1 MSEPHAT
8 EPGATEPRAWRLD
21 RDAAGIATLTLD
33 RPGTSA
39 NALSRS
45 VMLELATVLR
55 TLASD
60 PPRGLIVRSGKAS
73 GFVAGADVRE
83 FTTLRSESEAL
94 ALISMG
100 QRALDELE
108 ALPCP
113 TVAAIQGFA
122 LGGGLELAL
131 ACRYRVAVNDGRL
144 TLGLPEV
151 QLGIHPGFGGTVRA
165 VRLVGVRQAMELML
179 TGRPLRADR
188 ALAAGLV
195 DRLVEAADL
204 DQAARRILAEA
215 PRARTAPLADRL
227 LGLPGIRQLLRRSFE
242 QRVARQARRDHYPAP
257 YAIIDL
263 WVRYGARGRTA
274 YQAEARSIAHLFTTD
289 SARGLVRMFLLQD
302 RLKSLGGRTAEP
314 ARRVHVIGA
323 GVMGGDI
330 AAWCALRGLEVT
342 LQDREQQFIDPALQ
356 RAAALFS
363 KRTRDAGEAAAAQAR
378 LRADVAGAGAASAD
392 VLIEAIYEDLEAKRA
407 LYAAA
412 EPRLRATAVLATNT
426 SSITL
431 ESLAERLADPG
442 RLVGLHF
449 FNPVPQ
455 MPLVEVIHSA
465 QTKAA
470 PLAAA
475 MAFARRIDKLP
486 LPCRSA
492 PGFLVNRVLF
502 PYLHEALHA
511 AGEGLPLAVIDR
523 AAVDFGMPMGPIELA
538 DVVGLDVIVHV
549 GDIITRALGRDMPP
563 YAQRLRELVAARQ
576 LGRKSGQ
583 GFYTWQDGRPRREPG
598 TVPVPADLCDRL
610 ILTLVNECAAC
621 LREQVVA
628 DADLLDAGVVFGTG
642 FAPFRG
648 GPINYARTR
657 GVAAVVA
664 RLTELER
671 RYGRRFHPDMHWTA
685 LAGAAAAPTG
695 RG

>member
-1 MSEPHAT
+1 MNNSN
-8 EPGATEPRAWRLD
+8 AWRLE
-21 RDAAGIATLTLD
+21 RDADGIASLIID

-39 NALSRS
+39 NSLSRA
-45 VMLELATVLR
+45 VMLELGELLR
-55 TLASD
+55 QLESS

-94 ALISMG
+94 EMISAG
-100 QRALDELE
+100 QRVLDALE

-113 TVAAIQGFA
+113 SVAAIQGFA

-131 ACRYRVAVNDGRL
+131 ACRYRVAVDDGRL

-165 VRLVGVRQAMELML
+165 VRLLGVRQAMELML
-179 TGRPLRADR
+179 TGKPLRADR
-188 ALAAGLV
+188 ALAVGLV
-195 DRLVEAADL
+195 DRLVAAPDL
-204 DQAARRILAEA
+204 DRAARQILAQA
-215 PRARTAPLADRL
+215 PATRRAPFPDRL
-227 LGLPGIRQLLRRSFE
+227 LSLPGVRQLLRSSLE
-242 QRVARQARRDHYPAP
+242 SRVARQARREHYPAP

-263 WVRYGARGRTA
+263 WVRYGAHGRAA
-274 YQAEARSIAHLFTTD
+274 YDAEARSIAHLFTTD
-289 SARGLVRMFLLQD
+289 SARSLVRMFLLQD
-302 RLKSLGGRTAEP
+302 RLKSLGGKAATP
-314 ARRVHVIGA
+314 VKRVHVIGA

-342 LQDREQQFIDPALQ
+342 LQDREQKFIDPALQ

-363 KRTRDAGEAAAAQAR
+363 KRIRDRAEASAAQAR
-378 LRADVAGAGAASAD
+378 LRADVAGAGVASAD
-392 VLIEAIYEDLEAKRA
+392 VLIEAIFEDLEAKRA
-407 LYAAA
+407 LYAQA
-412 EPRLRATAVLATNT
+412 EPRLKSTAVLATNT

-431 ESLAERLADPG
+431 ESLAEKLADPG

-449 FNPVPQ
+449 FNPVAQ

-465 QTKAA
+465 QTKAE

-486 LPCRSA
+486 LPCRSG

-511 AGEGLPLAVIDR
+511 AGEGVPLALIDR
-523 AAVDFGMPMGPIELA
+523 VAVDFGMPMGPIELA

-549 GDIITRALGRDMPP
+549 GDIITRELGREMPP
-563 YAQRLRELVAARQ
+563 YTQRLRELVAARK

-583 GFYTWQDGRPRREPG
+583 GFYTWQDGKPQRAAAAS
-598 TVPVPADLCDRL
+598 PAPPELCDRL
-610 ILTLVNECAAC
+610 MLTLVNECAAC

-657 GVAAVVA
+657 GIALVVA
-664 RLTELER
+664 RLAELER
-671 RYGRRFHPDMHWTA
+671 RYGKRFHPDAHWST
-685 LAGAAAAPTG
+685 LAGDNAH
-695 RG
+695 